1 MCKYSTETYQW
12 LLRIA
17 MEASKTWNTCNSNK
31 QQTAVG
37 YMHLFTYLNNQTF
50 TKNNN
55 ETQILNWVK

>member
-12 LLRIA
+12 LLGIV
-17 MEASKTWNTCNSNK
+17 MEASKTWHTCNSNK

-50 TKNNN
+50 TKNNKWN
-55 ETQILNWVK
+55 SNFDGVK